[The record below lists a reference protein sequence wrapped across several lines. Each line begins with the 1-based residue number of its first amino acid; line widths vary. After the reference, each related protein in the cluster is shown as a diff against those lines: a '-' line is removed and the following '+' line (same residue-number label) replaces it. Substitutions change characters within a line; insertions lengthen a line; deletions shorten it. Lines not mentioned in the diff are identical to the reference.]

1 MSDNDDSTEQQE
13 NPKKMAT
20 IHDVSLMAN
29 VSNATVSRV
38 FNGNAK
44 VKSETRE
51 LVLKAAR
58 KLGYNPEK
66 LSELSDVTPA
76 VSAVSTHSNT
86 IGMVVSQ
93 LSTSS
98 FGQFY
103 LAAQQHA
110 IQEGKQ
116 LMLFNGEGVRS
127 REKSYVKLL
136 VEQGCEVILLVET
149 EILDSE
155 VEALT
160 ALGQTVIRFDS
171 RHDELAHSLSYDHS
185 AACHSACQ
193 FLIANKHQ
201 NFALFPGKG
210 KAANARIRGYKQ
222 AMEDYG
228 LEFDPRMILEHV
240 SDGNSGVME
249 LCRKGGEFSAIV
261 SATDKIAAEA
271 MATLR
276 QFGYEVPEDISIIS
290 LEGSELAEFTYPR
303 LTTVETPVSYIAA
316 ELIDASTQMLE
327 GREWGSIQ
335 DKCLTGRLVPRESV
349 KPFKAK
355 SQYGARLISTP
366 RK

>member
-13 NPKKMAT
+13 NPKKMVT

-51 LVLKAAR
+51 LVLNAAR

-66 LSELSDVTPA
+66 LSELADVTPT
-76 VSAVSTHSNT
+76 SSTVSTHSNT
-86 IGMVVSQ
+86 IGVVVSQ

-116 LMLFNGEGVRS
+116 LMIFNGEGVPS
-127 REKSYVKLL
+127 REKSYVNLL
-136 VEQGCEVILLVET
+136 FEQGCEVILLVDT

-155 VEALT
+155 VKALA
-160 ALGQTVIRFDS
+160 ALGQKVIRFDS

-210 KAANARIRGYKQ
+210 KSANARIDGYKQ
-222 AMEDYG
+222 AMKDYG

-240 SDGNSGVME
+240 ADGNAGVME

-261 SATDKIAAEA
+261 SATDKIGAEA

-327 GREWGSIQ
+327 GREWSSIQ
-335 DKCLTGRLVPRESV
+335 DKRLTGRLVPRESV
-349 KPFKAK
+349 KPYMAK
-355 SQYGARLISTP
+355 SQYDTR
-366 RK
+366 